1 MILLTIEKIGAKIC
15 SIRRERAD
23 ESRLG
28 FVGRSH
34 DPRISFRDVGWM
46 NKNTIKTKK
55 DKSLQYDAVK
65 YVGIHNY
72 KFLFLL
78 F

>member
-15 SIRRERAD
+15 SIRRERTE
-23 ESRLG
+23 ESPLG
-28 FVGRSH
+28 LVGRSR

-46 NKNTIKTKK
+46 KIRSRRKK
-55 DKSLQYDAVK
+55 DKSPQYDAVK

>member
-1 MILLTIEKIGAKIC
+1 
-15 SIRRERAD
+15 
-23 ESRLG
+23 
-28 FVGRSH
+28 
-34 DPRISFRDVGWM
+34 M

-55 DKSLQYDAVK
+55 DKSPQYDAVK